1 MSFRTSTRLAV
12 TAVVTSAV
20 LTSAVL
26 TSAVVASTMAA
37 PAALAGTMAPS
48 AAAGGTIAAVMPSAA
63 ARRPGETAAPRDGFI
78 RPPCA
83 VASARTMQ
91 CFLEYRPQ
99 TAVNRAISAGQTGR
113 AASPK
118 GWSPQAIRSA
128 YNLPARRH
136 SRQTVAV
143 SIAFNTPRLAHFL
156 RVYRKHYGLPR
167 CTVASG
173 CFRKVNQRGNASP
186 LPPSGVNTGWDLEAT
201 LDVSMISVACP
212 HCHIVVVEASG
223 PGAGSLAKTED
234 TAARLGAQVI
244 SNSYGQ
250 RENGF
255 ALALANAY
263 HQPGHTIVVS
273 AGDAGF
279 TAANFPADLAT
290 VTSVGGTVLKRAANK
305 RGWRERAWNA
315 GGSGCSAY
323 VSKPS
328 WQRDSDCS
336 MRTVADVSALATSV
350 PVYNPTYGGWVTVAG
365 TSIAAPLVAGI
376 YGLAGNGDQ
385 AGPGRLYRHASSVFD
400 ITQGNNSL
408 FEPAAEACGDDY
420 LCVAKKGYDAPTGLG
435 TPDGTGAF

>member
-1 MSFRTSTRLAV
+1 MSFHTRTRLAV
-12 TAVVTSAV
+12 TAIITSAVVTSAV
-20 LTSAVL
+20 V

-37 PAALAGTMAPS
+37 PAALAGTMAS
-48 AAAGGTIAAVMPSAA
+48 AGGTIVAPAA
-63 ARRPGETAAPRDGFI
+63 AAKRPGGAVAPRDGFI

-83 VASARTMQ
+83 VASARTEQ

-212 HCHIVVVEASG
+212 HCHIVVVEANS
-223 PGAGSLAKTED
+223 PGVGSLAKTEG
-234 TAARLGAQVI
+234 TAARLGA
-244 SNSYGQ
+244 GQ
-250 RENGF
+250 FRR
-255 ALALANAY
+255 
-263 HQPGHTIVVS
+263 S
-273 AGDAGF
+273 ARG
-279 TAANFPADLAT
+279 
-290 VTSVGGTVLKRAANK
+290 VWRAA
-305 RGWRERAWNA
+305 
-315 GGSGCSAY
+315 
-323 VSKPS
+323 
-328 WQRDSDCS
+328 
-336 MRTVADVSALATSV
+336 RTFHH
-350 PVYNPTYGGWVTVAG
+350 
-365 TSIAAPLVAGI
+365 
-376 YGLAGNGDQ
+376 
-385 AGPGRLYRHASSVFD
+385 RR
-400 ITQGNNSL
+400 
-408 FEPAAEACGDDY
+408 
-420 LCVAKKGYDAPTGLG
+420 
-435 TPDGTGAF
+435 